1 MNLSVS
7 QRKTSSAGICVYFID
22 YPRVSIV
29 TAELISSYNLLIR
42 GTAIGGGSR
51 DFSAYKKLSIAL
63 FLDKDG
69 RQ

>member
-7 QRKTSSAGICVYFID
+7 QRQKQTISAGICVYFID

-29 TAELISSYNLLIR
+29 TAELISSYNLLTR

-51 DFSAYKKLSIAL
+51 DFSAYKKLSIA
-63 FLDKDG
+63 
-69 RQ
+69 